1 MDGGHIALGAFLDPL
16 DRHAELAR
24 DGQAD
29 RLLGV
34 DVELGAEGPAD
45 VRGDDAELRL
55 GDAEGER
62 EQGAQDVRDLGR
74 RPHRHLARDRHRL
87 GEHPARLHG
96 VGDQPWVVV
105 ALLHGHRRLGEHLV
119 DVAGNDL
126 QVLEADVVAE
136 LLVDDRGA
144 FGERLLDGGHDRQ
157 LLVVNL
163 DRLGGVDRVL
173 AGVGDHHGDRVT
185 GHADLV
191 PGDRPVGRDPGLG
204 GDRPST
210 GQPGGPV
217 RGQVGAA
224 VGGDHAGQLQG
235 GRGVHSGDAG
245 VRHGTAHHGHPDH
258 AGQDE
263 VVEEV
268 AVPGDEE
275 VVLLAEH
282 PRADVSARLDGGLG
296 QRADGVLLSRGLA
309 WERSLRHGS
318 PSSSSGRTAHGP
330 AALCYRLGRC
340 W

>member
-1 MDGGHIALGAFLDPL
+1 MAF
-16 DRHAELAR
+16 R
-24 DGQAD
+24 
-29 RLLGV
+29 
-34 DVELGAEGPAD
+34 
-45 VRGDDAELRL
+45 
-55 GDAEGER
+55 
-62 EQGAQDVRDLGR
+62 
-74 RPHRHLARDRHRL
+74 
-87 GEHPARLHG
+87 
-96 VGDQPWVVV
+96 DQPRVVV

-126 QVLEADVVAE
+126 QVLKADVVAE

-144 FGERLLDGGHDRQ
+144 FGERLLNRGHGRE

-173 AGVGDHHGDRVT
+173 AGVSDYHGDRVT
-185 GHADLV
+185 GQAGLV
-191 PGDRPVGRDPGLG
+191 LGDWPVGQDPGLG

-235 GRGVHSGDAG
+235 GRGVDPGDAG
-245 VRHGTAHHGHPDH
+245 MRQGTAHHGHPDH

-282 PRADVSARLDGGLG
+282 PRADVSAHLDGGLG
-296 QRADGVLLSRGLA
+296 QRADGALLSRGLA

-318 PSSSSGRTAHGP
+318 PSSSTGRTAQGP
-330 AALCYRLGRC
+330 AALWMALTVLVSPRLSRRK
-340 W
+340 